1 MIERIEHT
9 AIIVRDMKEALK
21 FYCDTLG
28 FTVRLQSDG
37 GDRKLAFLYLDKA
50 SHTEIELIQDV
61 SGSNTYHKDGVV
73 NHIAFAVNN
82 IEETIH
88 YLQKKGVSL
97 STDDIKKTVD
107 GGKMIL
113 FYGPN
118 DELLQ
123 LVQRNN

>member
-1 MIERIEHT
+1 MIGKIEHT
-9 AIIVRDMKEALK
+9 AIIVQDMNEALE

-37 GDRKLAFLYLDKA
+37 KDRKLAFLYLENNP
-50 SHTEIELIQDV
+50 HTEIELIQDV
-61 SGSNTYHKDGVV
+61 SGLKAYDKDGIV
-73 NHIAFAVNN
+73 NHIAFAVND
-82 IEETIH
+82 IEESIE

-97 STDDIKKTVD
+97 SKDDIKETVD

-118 DELLQ
+118 NELLQ
-123 LVQRNN
+123 LVQRNK